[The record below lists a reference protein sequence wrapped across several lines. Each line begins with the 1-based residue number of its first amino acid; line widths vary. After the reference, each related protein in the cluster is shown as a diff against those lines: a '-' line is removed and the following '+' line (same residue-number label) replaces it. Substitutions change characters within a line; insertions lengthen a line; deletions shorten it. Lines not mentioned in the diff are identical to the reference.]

1 MKLKQEAE
9 KIAENV
15 TRLKNKPLFMKA
27 EGAEKILG
35 DMAELLQK
43 MAEKLDSTTKGNI

>member
-1 MKLKQEAE
+1 
-9 KIAENV
+9 
-15 TRLKNKPLFMKA
+15 MKA

-43 MAEKLDSTTKGNI
+43 MAEQLDSTKGNI